1 MYIEFLIELSNY
13 IDNEMCIVYRRV
25 NLKKEKGG

>member
-1 MYIEFLIELSNY
+1 MYIEFSTEPSNHT
-13 IDNEMCIVYRRV
+13 DNEMCIVYRRV